1 MAEGRIE
8 ADRHEENPMFMHVT
22 KAVLFAGL
30 FAWAA
35 LHLSDSALVGT
46 IAGVSLFAM
55 RMANIV
61 PFATSALPMLLCGL
75 VLAQGAIA
83 ASPMGDAVRML
94 QTRLHGVSVALA
106 APLDR

>member
-1 MAEGRIE
+1 
-8 ADRHEENPMFMHVT
+8 MFVHIS
-22 KAVLFAGL
+22 KAFLFAGL

-35 LHLSDSALVGT
+35 FQLSGSTVVAAVAGT
-46 IAGVSLFAM
+46 ALFAL
-55 RMANIV
+55 RMANVV
-61 PFATSALPMLLCGL
+61 PFATTALPMLLCGFL
-75 VLAQGAIA
+75 LAQGAIA